1 MALQILLVEDE
12 DWAKNSL
19 MEMLLEVSWL
29 DFEATHVKTTR
40 EAVDWLSKHKV
51 NLIFM
56 DIHLGDGLSFHIFDQ
71 VAVKVPV
78 VFTTAFDNYALEA
91 FRNQGYAY
99 LLKPFD
105 EEELQEALLRIKPLL
120 VDEQVEVETP
130 KYKNRFLVKYG
141 IHLKSIA
148 TDSIAYFMAEDKLLY
163 AILHSGDQYILED
176 TISNL
181 ASRLD
186 PALYFQVNRKFI
198 VSISAIV
205 DMVKLNRNRI
215 RLTLSPTAGGDGVA
229 IVSEEKS
236 PDFQQWLGQ

>member
-1 MALQILLVEDE
+1 
-12 DWAKNSL
+12 
-19 MEMLLEVSWL
+19 MLLEVSWL

-40 EAVDWLSKHKV
+40 EAVDWLTKHKAD
-51 NLIFM
+51 LIFM

-71 VAVKVPV
+71 VAIKVPV
-78 VFTTAFDNYALEA
+78 IFTTAFDNYALEA

-105 EEELQEALLRIKPLL
+105 EEELEEALARVKPLL
-120 VDEQVEVETP
+120 VKEEVPAEKP
-130 KYKNRFLVKYG
+130 AYKSRFLVKYG

-148 TDSIAYFMAEDKLLY
+148 IDSIAYFMAEDKLLY
-163 AILHSGDQYILED
+163 AILHTGDQYIIED

-181 ASRLD
+181 GSRLD
-186 PALYFQVNRKFI
+186 PARYFQINRKFI
-198 VSISAIV
+198 VSIGAIS

-215 RLTLSPTAGGDGVA
+215 RLTLNPAIDKEVTA

-236 PDFQQWLGQ
+236 PDFQLWLGHES